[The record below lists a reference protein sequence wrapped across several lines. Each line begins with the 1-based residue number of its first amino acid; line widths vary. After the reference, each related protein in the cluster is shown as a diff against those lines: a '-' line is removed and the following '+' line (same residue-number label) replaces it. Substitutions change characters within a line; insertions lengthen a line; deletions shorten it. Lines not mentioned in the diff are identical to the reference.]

1 MYTGLLRVRASGDRS
16 SYASKHQRVGKK
28 RKILP
33 HSGLRQC
40 AFCPLA
46 LFTPAGVAV
55 AGSRQY
61 QSLVL
66 RLLLLLGA
74 PQILLDLLQTRH
86 GPVDGGRIN
95 QVKVVHVDQMQEE
108 VSTQVAADDVSAAV
122 LGEQHDGLVHLVV
135 CYETKEKNGPGFIP
149 AFKHLLCVVIL
160 ASSGRSN
167 VPVLHDVQVPQ
178 LHHLLLS
185 LVDVCELV

>member
-1 MYTGLLRVRASGDRS
+1 MYTGLLRVRASGDQS

-28 RKILP
+28 RKILAG
-33 HSGLRQC
+33 SRLRQC

-55 AGSRQY
+55 AGSCQH

-66 RLLLLLGA
+66 LLLLLAA
-74 PQILLDLLQTRH
+74 PQVLLDLLQARH
-86 GPVDGGRIN
+86 GPVDGGCIN
-95 QVKVVHVDQMQEE
+95 QVEVVHVDQMQEE

-135 CYETKEKNGPGFIP
+135 GDETKEKTGWFYSSVRT
-149 AFKHLLCVVIL
+149 LRLCVV
-160 ASSGRSN
+160 
-167 VPVLHDVQVPQ
+167 VPVKRTR
-178 LHHLLLS
+178 S
-185 LVDVCELV
+185 S

>member
-1 MYTGLLRVRASGDRS
+1 MGHFFIVCSYLVQLQVSETCFTLYTGLLRVRASGDQS

-33 HSGLRQC
+33 HSRLRQC

-66 RLLLLLGA
+66 LLLLLSA
-74 PQILLDLLQTRH
+74 PQILLDLLQARH
-86 GPVDGGRIN
+86 GPVDGGRVN

-135 CYETKEKNGPGFIP
+135 CYETKEKTAWFY
-149 AFKHLLCVVIL
+149 
-160 ASSGRSN
+160 SSVQTSTLRGRTGELW
-167 VPVLHDVQVPQ
+167 PVERTR
-178 LHHLLLS
+178 S
-185 LVDVCELV
+185 S

>member
-1 MYTGLLRVRASGDRS
+1 MYTGLLRVRASGDQS

-33 HSGLRQC
+33 HSRLRQC

-55 AGSRQY
+55 AGSCQS

-66 RLLLLLGA
+66 LLLLLSA

-86 GPVDGGRIN
+86 GPVDGGCIN

-135 CYETKEKNGPGFIP
+135 RYETKEKMDCFY
-149 AFKHLLCVVIL
+149 
-160 ASSGRSN
+160 SSIQTSTLGGHTGELWPLKRTRS
-167 VPVLHDVQVPQ
+167 
-178 LHHLLLS
+178 S
-185 LVDVCELV
+185 

>member
-1 MYTGLLRVRASGDRS
+1 MYTGLLRVRASGDQS

-28 RKILP
+28 RKLLP
-33 HSGLRQC
+33 HSRLRQC

-55 AGSRQY
+55 AGSCQY

-66 RLLLLLGA
+66 LLLSA

-135 CYETKEKNGPGFIP
+135 CYETKEKMDWFY
-149 AFKHLLCVVIL
+149 
-160 ASSGRSN
+160 SSIQTSTPCGHIGRSN
-167 VPVLHDVQVPQ
+167 VPVLHDMQVPQ